1 MKINLGIITPETH
14 MDYFRAI
21 EEDMRPLCQFR
32 FLTIS
37 NFRETTDIYLKNLD
51 SVDGFVVS
59 GRMLYESIDKECLD
73 DKVPVHILHDDE
85 NLLYRELFR
94 LLVTEPGLDIS
105 RIYVDYAYVIDSF
118 NEFQQYLTHEGK
130 PVDSGDLFKQAET
143 MLDNHITL
151 WEEKKIDLS
160 ITAFGHFVPELQKH
174 GVRYILIRPTLEN
187 VKETISEIINEITI
201 LKLKN
206 QRAVVACLSA
216 HTEQPPPAEQLQE
229 LKVLVGRFLHDMN
242 LADTAQISD
251 GYVRL
256 YTTYG
261 NFMRIT
267 SNANNCTLLE
277 YLEER
282 VQGKVKIGWGSG
294 HEYFQANVNAT
305 KAHRQAD
312 AYTGNCSFF
321 INEEQKVIG
330 PMRSMN
336 VIQFSEQGD
345 PEIIALA
352 KEIGINNINLQRIMS
367 YAEIMRTNKLSS
379 EDVAECL
386 SMTVRGANRILN
398 KIEESQYV
406 QTVFEKR
413 DNSKGRPKKYYELL
427 FLDKEGRKLS
437 G

>member
-1 MKINLGIITPETH
+1 MKIKLGIITPESH

-21 EEDMRPLCQFR
+21 EEEMRPLCQFR
-32 FLTIS
+32 FLIIS

-51 SVDGFVVS
+51 SVDGFVIS
-59 GRMLYESIDKECLD
+59 GRMLYEAIDKECLD

-94 LLVTEPGLDIS
+94 LLVTEPELDIS
-105 RIYVDYAYVIDSF
+105 RIYVDYAYIIESF
-118 NEFQQYLTHEGK
+118 SEFQQYLTHEGK
-130 PVDSGDLFKQAET
+130 PVNSGNLLERVET
-143 MLDNHITL
+143 MLENHITL
-151 WEEKKIDLS
+151 WEDKKIDLS

-174 GVRYILIRPTLEN
+174 GVKYILIRPTLKS

-206 QRAVVACLSA
+206 QRAVVACLSVQKNQQSSEEEL
-216 HTEQPPPAEQLQE
+216 HE
-229 LKVLVGRFLHDMN
+229 LKVLVGRFLHDIN
-242 LADTAQISD
+242 LADTTQISD

-267 SNANNCTLLE
+267 SNAHNCSLLE

-282 VQGKVKIGWGSG
+282 IQDKVKIGWGSG

-305 KAHRQAD
+305 KAHRQAE
-312 AYTGNCSFF
+312 AYPGSSSFF
-321 INEEQKVIG
+321 IDENQKVAG

-352 KEIGINNINLQRIMS
+352 KRIGINNINLQKIIS

-379 EDVAECL
+379 EDVAQCL
-386 SMTVRGANRILN
+386 SMTVKGANRILN
-398 KIEESQYV
+398 KIEESKLV

-427 FLDKEGRKLS
+427 FLDNEGRKLS
-437 G
+437 R

>member
-1 MKINLGIITPETH
+1 MKIKLGIITPETH

-21 EEDMRPLCQFR
+21 EEEMRPLCQFR

-37 NFRETTDIYLKNLD
+37 SFRETTDLYLQNLD
-51 SVDGFVVS
+51 SVDGFVIS
-59 GRMLYESIDKECLD
+59 GRMLYESIDKDCLD
-73 DKVPVHILHDDE
+73 EKVPIHILQDNE

-94 LLVTEPGLDIS
+94 LLVTKPGLDIS
-105 RIYVDYAYVIDSF
+105 RVYVDYAYVIDSF
-118 NEFQQYLTHEGK
+118 REFQQYLTPEGK
-130 PVDSGDLFKQAET
+130 PVDSGDLFKQAEI

-151 WEEKKIDLS
+151 WENKKIDLS

-174 GVRYILIRPTLEN
+174 GVRYILIRPTLED

-206 QRAVVACLSA
+206 QRAVVACLSV
-216 HTEQPPPAEQLQE
+216 HNGQPSSAEQLQE
-229 LKVLVGRFLHDMN
+229 LKALVGRFLHSVKI
-242 LADTAQISD
+242 ADTAQISD

-261 NFMRIT
+261 HFMRIT
-267 SNANNCTLLE
+267 ANAHNCTLLE
-277 YLEER
+277 YLEGFIS
-282 VQGKVKIGWGSG
+282 GKVKIGWGTG

-305 KAHRQAD
+305 KAHRQAE
-312 AYTGNCSFF
+312 AYAGSCSFF

-330 PMRSMN
+330 PLRSMN

-345 PEIIALA
+345 PDILALA
-352 KEIGINNINLQRIMS
+352 KKIGINNINLQRIMS
-367 YAEIMRTNKLSS
+367 YAEMMRTNKLSS

-386 SMTVRGANRILN
+386 SMTTRGANRILN
-398 KIEESQYV
+398 KIEESNYV

-413 DNSKGRPKKYYELL
+413 DNTKGRPKKYYELL
-427 FLDKEGRKLS
+427 FLDKEGRKIS
-437 G
+437 K

>member
-1 MKINLGIITPETH
+1 MKIKLGIITPESH

-21 EEDMRPLCQFR
+21 EEEMRPLCQFR

-51 SVDGFVVS
+51 SVDGFVIS
-59 GRMLYESIDKECLD
+59 GRMLYEAIDKECLD

-105 RIYVDYAYVIDSF
+105 RIYVDYAYIIESF
-118 NEFQQYLTHEGK
+118 SEFQQYLTHEGK
-130 PVDSGDLFKQAET
+130 PVDSGDLSERVET
-143 MLDNHITL
+143 MLENHISL
-151 WEEKKIDLS
+151 WEDKKIDLS

-174 GVRYILIRPTLEN
+174 GVKYILIRPTLES
-187 VKETISEIINEITI
+187 VKETISEIIKEITI

-216 HTEQPPPAEQLQE
+216 QLAEPASEEQLQE
-229 LKVLVGRFLHDMN
+229 LKVLVGRFLRSVN

-256 YTTYG
+256 YTTFG

-267 SNANNCTLLE
+267 SNAHNCSLLE
-277 YLEER
+277 YLEECI
-282 VQGKVKIGWGSG
+282 QGKVKIGWGSG

-305 KAHRQAD
+305 KAHRQAE
-312 AYTGNCSFF
+312 AYTGSSSFF
-321 INEEQKVIG
+321 IDENQKVAG

-345 PEIIALA
+345 PDILALA
-352 KEIGINNINLQRIMS
+352 KTIGINNINLQKIMS

-386 SMTVRGANRILN
+386 SMTVKGANRILN
-398 KIEESQYV
+398 KIEESKQV

-427 FLDKEGRKLS
+427 FLDNEGRKLS

>member
-1 MKINLGIITPETH
+1 MKIKLGIITPETH

-21 EEDMRPLCQFR
+21 EEEMRPLCQFR

-51 SVDGFVVS
+51 SVDGFVIS
-59 GRMLYESIDKECLD
+59 GRMLYESIDKESLD
-73 DKVPVHILHDDE
+73 DKVPVHILQDDE

-105 RIYVDYAYVIDSF
+105 RIYVDYAYIIESF
-118 NEFQQYLTHEGK
+118 SEFQQYLTHEGK
-130 PVDSGDLFKQAET
+130 PIDSGNLLERVET
-143 MLDNHITL
+143 MLENHITL
-151 WEEKKIDLS
+151 WEDEKIDLS

-216 HTEQPPPAEQLQE
+216 ITEQPPSEEQLHE
-229 LKVLVGRFLHDMN
+229 LKVLVGRFLHSMN
-242 LADTAQISD
+242 LADTAQISE
-251 GYVRL
+251 GFVRL

-267 SNANNCTLLE
+267 SNAHNCTLLE

-282 VQGKVKIGWGSG
+282 ISDNVKIGWGSG

-305 KAHRQAD
+305 KAHRQAE
-312 AYTGNCSFF
+312 AFTGSCSFF
-321 INEEQKVIG
+321 IDENQKVVG

-352 KEIGINNINLQRIMS
+352 KRIGINNINLQKIMS

-398 KIEESQYV
+398 KIEESKYV

-413 DNSKGRPKKYYELL
+413 DNSKGRPQKYYELL

-437 G
+437 R

>member
-1 MKINLGIITPETH
+1 MTIKLGIITPETH

-32 FLTIS
+32 FFTIS
-37 NFRETTDIYLKNLD
+37 NFRETTDIYLNNLD
-51 SVDGFVVS
+51 SVDGFVIS

-118 NEFQQYLTHEGK
+118 SEFLQYLTHEGK
-130 PVDSGDLFKQAET
+130 PVGSGDLLERVET
-143 MLDNHITL
+143 MLENHITL

-216 HTEQPPPAEQLQE
+216 QTEQPPPAEQLHD
-229 LKVLVGRFLHDMN
+229 LKILVGRFLHDMN

-261 NFMRIT
+261 HFMRIT

-282 VQGKVKIGWGSG
+282 IQGKVKIGWGSG

-305 KAHRQAD
+305 KAHRQAE

-352 KEIGINNINLQRIMS
+352 KTIGINNINLQKIMS

-413 DNSKGRPKKYYELL
+413 DNGKGRPKKYYELL
-427 FLDKEGRKLS
+427 FLDNEGRKLS
-437 G
+437 R

>member
-1 MKINLGIITPETH
+1 MTIKLGIITPETH
-14 MDYFRAI
+14 MDYFRTI
-21 EEDMRPLCQFR
+21 EEEMRPLCQFR

-37 NFRETTDIYLKNLD
+37 SFQETTDIYLKNLD
-51 SVDGFVVS
+51 AVDGFVIS
-59 GRMLYESIDKECLD
+59 GRMLYESINKECLD
-73 DKVPVHILHDDE
+73 DKVPVHILQDDE

-105 RIYVDYAYVIDSF
+105 RIYVDYAYIIESF
-118 NEFQQYLTHEGK
+118 SEFQQYLTHEGK
-130 PVDSGDLFKQAET
+130 PVDSGDLSERVET
-143 MLDNHITL
+143 MLENHISL
-151 WEEKKIDLS
+151 WEDKKIDLS

-174 GVRYILIRPTLEN
+174 GVKYILIRPTLES

-206 QRAVVACLSA
+206 QRAVVACLSVQLA
-216 HTEQPPPAEQLQE
+216 EPASEEQLQE
-229 LKVLVGRFLHDMN
+229 LKVLVGRFLRSVN

-256 YTTYG
+256 YTTFG

-267 SNANNCTLLE
+267 SNAHNCSLLE

-282 VQGKVKIGWGSG
+282 IQGKVKIGWGSG

-305 KAHRQAD
+305 KAHRQAE
-312 AYTGNCSFF
+312 AYTGSSSFF
-321 INEEQKVIG
+321 IDENQKVAG

-345 PEIIALA
+345 PDILALA
-352 KEIGINNINLQRIMS
+352 KTIGINNINLQKIMS

-386 SMTVRGANRILN
+386 SMTVKGANRILN
-398 KIEESQYV
+398 KIEESKQV

-413 DNSKGRPKKYYELL
+413 DNSKGRPKNTTSCCFSTMK
-427 FLDKEGRKLS
+427 GAN
-437 G
+437 